1 MKNLSHLEDKIQQL
15 PPSMIN
21 EVEDFLD
28 FLLTKSKVRR
38 KGKLTQKWAGA
49 LKEFSGEY
57 TSLEL
62 QKKALEWM
70 NK

>member
-1 MKNLSHLEDKIQQL
+1 MKNLSHIENKIQQL
-15 PPSMIN
+15 PPFMIE

-28 FLLTKSKVRR
+28 FLLTKAKGQR
-38 KGKLTQKWAGA
+38 KGKLKQDWAGE
-49 LKEFSGEY
+49 LKEFSEKY

-70 NK
+70 SN